1 MTVDPAIKA
10 LFGPPPS
17 NINLDETSVGKN
29 NRGVIAMLCLA
40 ALAVITRFITRI
52 TFRNPILADD
62 YIIIVALLCIGTTAG
77 ISVAGGNYGAGHH
90 VWSISLSALEE
101 TYYLLYIYPYI
112 YAGACTATRISIL
125 VFYHRI
131 FSPFDSWM
139 KWSVVFG
146 WFQTI
151 TYPIYLWVCMGCLCT
166 PRKYFWLQF
175 GGTVTG
181 TCLDVAKF
189 FIAAGILNMLNDFI
203 LLMIP
208 FPRIAKLQMS
218 TKKKFAIGGIMAVGF
233 FACIASII
241 RIWVLWKFTVSADV
255 TWAMGPLFIWS
266 TVEPGVAI
274 ITACL
279 PHLAPLFKLATRKM
293 TSYNSEI
300 TGAGGA
306 SGKPQRLG
314 SGSGRQRRSGNREPN
329 LDFGLTSLGTQ
340 AYDDEIG
347 LTNYV
352 GPPSNEGINP
362 LIAPEVDDYK
372 RCHSISVKST
382 FVQTSTTRP
391 PA

>member
-1 MTVDPAIKA
+1 MTVDPAIEA

-17 NINLDETSVGKN
+17 NINLNDTSVGNN
-29 NRGVIAMLCLA
+29 NRGVIAMLCVA

-62 YIIIVALLCIGTTAG
+62 YIIIIALVGQTTL
-77 ISVAGGNYGAGHH
+77 STGNITVMELATGSTFGASHH

-125 VFYHRI
+125 IFYHRI

-139 KWSVVFG
+139 KWAVVFG
-146 WFQTI
+146 WFQTL
-151 TYPIYLWVCMGCLCT
+151 TYPIYLWTCMGCLCT
-166 PRKYFWLQF
+166 PRKCFWLQF
-175 GGTVTG
+175 GGTLTG

-189 FIAAGILNMLNDFI
+189 FIGAGILNMLNDFI
-203 LLMIP
+203 LLIIP

-218 TKKKFAIGGIMAVGF
+218 IKKKMAIGGIMAVGF
-233 FACIASII
+233 F
-241 RIWVLWKFTVSADV
+241 LYLDPWKFTVATDV

-266 TVEPGVAI
+266 TIEPGVAI

-293 TSYNSEI
+293 TSYNSEN

-306 SGKPQRLG
+306 SGKLQRLD
-314 SGSGRQRRSGNREPN
+314 SGSGRQKRSGNRAPN
-329 LDFGLTSLGTQ
+329 FDFGLTTLGTQ
-340 AYDDEIG
+340 GYDDEIG
-347 LTNYV
+347 LTKIRSRYLHVKRGV
-352 GPPSNEGINP
+352 GASG
-362 LIAPEVDDYK
+362 L
-372 RCHSISVKST
+372 
-382 FVQTSTTRP
+382 
-391 PA
+391 

>member
-1 MTVDPAIKA
+1 MTVDPAIEA

-17 NINLDETSVGKN
+17 NINLNDTSVGNN
-29 NRGVIAMLCLA
+29 NRGVIAMLCVA

-62 YIIIVALLCIGTTAG
+62 YIIIIALVRSTF
-77 ISVAGGNYGAGHH
+77 GASHH

-101 TYYLLYIYPYI
+101 THYLLYIYPYI

-125 VFYHRI
+125 IFYHRI

-139 KWSVVFG
+139 KWAVVFG
-146 WFQTI
+146 WFQTL
-151 TYPIYLWVCMGCLCT
+151 TYPIYLWTCMGCLCT

-175 GGTVTG
+175 GGTLTG

-189 FIAAGILNMLNDFI
+189 FIGAGILNMLNDFI
-203 LLMIP
+203 LLIIP

-218 TKKKFAIGGIMAVGF
+218 IKKKVAIGGIMAVGF
-233 FACIASII
+233 FACIASIV
-241 RIWVLWKFTVSADV
+241 RIWILWKYTVATDV

-266 TVEPGVAI
+266 TIEPGVAI

-293 TSYNSEI
+293 TSYNSES

-306 SGKPQRLG
+306 SGKLQRLG
-314 SGSGRQRRSGNREPN
+314 SGSGRQKRSGNRAPN
-329 LDFGLTSLGTQ
+329 FDFGLTTLGTQ
-340 AYDDEIG
+340 GYDDEIG

-352 GPPSNEGINP
+352 GSPSNGAKDP
-362 LIAPEVDDYK
+362 SIASDTDDYN
-372 RCHSISVKST
+372 RDHTISVKST

-391 PA
+391 PS